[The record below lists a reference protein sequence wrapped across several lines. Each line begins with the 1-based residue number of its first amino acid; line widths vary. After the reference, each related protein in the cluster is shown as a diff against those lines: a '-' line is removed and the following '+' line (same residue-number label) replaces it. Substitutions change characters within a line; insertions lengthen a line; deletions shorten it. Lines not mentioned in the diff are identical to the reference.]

1 MVRQKNRWL
10 LVRFDFESD
19 ILSSCGALGEVGPG
33 GGAATMGKKRKFQS
47 PSSSSNLD
55 ESSSTTST
63 IHQITTADIYR
74 SLLETI
80 TQNFGLVGASTTD
93 IKVRL
98 YDPKVRLAIIKTTRD
113 NYPTVRS
120 SLTVMTQIKQGG
132 DVLKVVASTI
142 AVSGSARTARN
153 AAWAEVQKR
162 FYDSTADDLG
172 NRKGGDPWS
181 KRGKIAMEKGLQDLE
196 ERLNK
201 IDSAC

>member
-1 MVRQKNRWL
+1 M
-10 LVRFDFESD
+10 S
-19 ILSSCGALGEVGPG
+19 
-33 GGAATMGKKRKFQS
+33 KKRKFQS
-47 PSSSSNLD
+47 SSSSNID
-55 ESSSTTST
+55 ESSSATSA
-63 IHQITTADIYR
+63 IHQVTTADIYR

-120 SLTVMTQIKQGG
+120 SLTVMTHIKQGG

-162 FYDSTADDLG
+162 FYDSTAEDLG
-172 NRKGGDPWS
+172 SKKGGDPWS

-196 ERLNK
+196 DRLNK